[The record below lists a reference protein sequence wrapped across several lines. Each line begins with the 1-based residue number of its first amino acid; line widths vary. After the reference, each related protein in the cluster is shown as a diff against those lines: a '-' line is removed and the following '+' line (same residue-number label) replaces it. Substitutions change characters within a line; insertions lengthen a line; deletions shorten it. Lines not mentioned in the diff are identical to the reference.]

1 MLWFLA
7 GMGVLVL
14 VLAPLRR
21 AFFGNGAWRFTVPL
35 VVSLGIGFV
44 LGSLLIRFGLPPYV
58 MLLGPAAAVLV
69 VAPALREWLGENLGP
84 RDGRGGGGR
93 GNGT

>member
-1 MLWFLA
+1 MLWFL
-7 GMGVLVL
+7 VRISLLVF
-14 VLAPLRR
+14 VLAPVRR
-21 AFFGNGAWRFTVPL
+21 AWRFTVPL

-44 LGSLLIRFGLPPYV
+44 VGSFLVKFGLPPYV
-58 MLLGPAAAVLV
+58 VLLGPAAAVLV
-69 VAPALREWLGENLGP
+69 VAPALREWLGENLDP

>member
-1 MLWFLA
+1 MLWFLV
-7 GMGVLVL
+7 GIGVLL

-21 AFFGNGAWRFTVPL
+21 AFFGAWRFTVPL

-44 LGSLLIRFGLPPYV
+44 LGAFLVRFGLPPYV
-58 MLLGPAAAVLV
+58 VLLGPAAAVLV
-69 VAPALREWLGENLGP
+69 VAPALREWLGENLDP